1 MRAAEEAMHAAADLY
16 GRDGADPGGAG
27 PRAGDGAGPPRRPAT
42 REAAGQA
49 KWAASGVLALS
60 VRFVLRRPEGCA
72 CVCRLNFS
80 PDSELLLC
88 CTEEPNGNP
97 FGQVCSKM

>member
-16 GRDGADPGGAG
+16 ARGGADPGGDG
-27 PRAGDGAGPPRRPAT
+27 PRAGDGAATRRPAT
-42 REAAGQA
+42 REAARQA

-60 VRFVLRRPEGCA
+60 VRFVLRRPAGCA